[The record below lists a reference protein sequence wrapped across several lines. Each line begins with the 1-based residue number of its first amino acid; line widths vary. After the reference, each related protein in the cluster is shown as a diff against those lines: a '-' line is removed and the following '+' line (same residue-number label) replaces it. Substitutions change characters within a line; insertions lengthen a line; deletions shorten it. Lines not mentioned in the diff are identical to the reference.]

1 MQQLINLPQR
11 GSESI
16 FTLARPLLP
25 IQKIE
30 YYFQDPQFLETY
42 NFNHN
47 GLQIASKQGS
57 TVHAPLDG
65 LVIKAI
71 DNMDFGIN
79 RMMILSGKS
88 CKGKINNSPLLN
100 KLQIRLFLLSDQNDL
115 PEYNELAEVIL
126 IGTPIFV

>member
-79 RMMILSGKS
+79 RMMILHRDNIITSYVY
-88 CKGKINNSPLLN
+88 LN
-100 KLQIRLFLLSDQNDL
+100 RITVQEGDIVKQ
-115 PEYNELAEVIL
+115 
-126 IGTPIFV
+126 